1 MLLGVSIY
9 MIRKRYKK
17 IFRLGKLKHWLEFHI
32 FLCSLGPILVLFH
45 TSFKFGGLVSVSFW
59 SMVAVVLS
67 GVIGRFI
74 YIQIPRTIQ
83 GNELSIDDLMRQN
96 TSINDQLRTEYAIQS
111 STLSKLDDAG
121 KFGSISRQGH
131 LHKLFF
137 LFEDKWSNYLL
148 LNKLR
153 FELKATG
160 VEGKDLKI
168 LLKIIKTKL
177 VLQRRIVLLSSMKE
191 LFRYWH
197 VAHLPFA
204 IIMLI
209 IMLIHVGV
217 SITFGYTWIF

>member
-1 MLLGVSIY
+1 
-9 MIRKRYKK
+9 
-17 IFRLGKLKHWLEFHI
+17 
-32 FLCSLGPILVLFH
+32 
-45 TSFKFGGLVSVSFW
+45 
-59 SMVAVVLS
+59 MVAVVLS